1 MGRGGSTR
9 RSSSPR
15 SGLHSLSRPINRVI
29 PKSSIVDN
37 LVHTNQTL
45 TAGHF
50 FFPLF
55 FFRNALFFLFSLFF
69 FSSPIRRWG
78 KKRKERMVFKNL
90 DGFQARL
97 GCLEIANAGKK
108 RLDLLLHVGISTAA
122 IELREILVQMY
133 EGRQRYHR
141 RSTFWL
147 LRQQFA
153 HVYHRFE

>member
-1 MGRGGSTR
+1 
-9 RSSSPR
+9 
-15 SGLHSLSRPINRVI
+15 
-29 PKSSIVDN
+29 
-37 LVHTNQTL
+37 
-45 TAGHF
+45 
-50 FFPLF
+50 
-55 FFRNALFFLFSLFF
+55 
-69 FSSPIRRWG
+69 
-78 KKRKERMVFKNL
+78 MVFKNL

-153 HVYHRFE
+153 HVHHRFE